1 MREELILASK
11 SPSRAQILRQ
21 AGLEAAICGANID
34 ERAVEADFIQ
44 HFVAG
49 GAGQAGLWTAAPR
62 EQYEAGQA
70 GMGEAAPRDQYDE
83 AAHAGM
89 GGTSPHRPEEA
100 DFVPDLPPALAQAL
114 AKAKAEEVSRRFPEA
129 VIIGCDQILELDG
142 AILHKAANEEEACQR
157 LSALSGKTHRLH
169 SAFTLIK
176 GGVVLSGSVETAQM
190 TMRSLSPDYIRSY
203 LKRADKS
210 VLSSVG
216 VYQIE
221 GAGIRLFE
229 AIKGDYWAIIGL
241 PLLPLLRDLR
251 RFGAW
256 AD

>member
-34 ERAVEADFIQ
+34 ERAVEADFIR
-44 HFVAG
+44 HFVASG
-49 GAGQAGLWTAAPR
+49 AGWTAAPRGQYGAGQASLWTAAPH
-62 EQYEAGQA
+62 QQ
-70 GMGEAAPRDQYDE
+70 
-83 AAHAGM
+83 
-89 GGTSPHRPEEA
+89 EEA
-100 DFVPDLPPALAQAL
+100 DIVPDLPPALAQAL
-114 AKAKAEEVSRRFPEA
+114 AKAKAEEVSQRFPEA
-129 VIIGCDQILELDG
+129 IIIGCDQILELDG
-142 AILHKAANEEEACQR
+142 AILHKATNEEEACQR

-169 SAFTLIK
+169 SAFALIK
-176 GGVVLSGSVETAQM
+176 GGVILSCHVETAQM

-210 VLSSVG
+210 VLKSVG

-221 GAGIRLFE
+221 GTGIRLFE

-241 PLLPLLRDLR
+241 PLLPLLHDLR